1 MKLIARELIE
11 QARRATGLD
20 DFGDDSF
27 REGLERLTAAQEG
40 EADLN
45 ETGRAASR
53 SRLVGL
59 LSTRLR
65 IEDWIGQHPEVEA
78 EDISAPTF
86 VLGLPRT
93 GSTAL
98 GNLLTK
104 DPDTRFLRT
113 WESAVPIP
121 PPEAA
126 TQHDDPRIAAVQAGI
141 DAMNEANPEWR
152 TMYDASATG
161 STECQDLLGM
171 AFRTWHFGGEHYI
184 PSYEGWLAECDME
197 PAYRWHKRVLKV
209 LQSRCPPT
217 RWMLH
222 APVHALGLD
231 GLDRVHPDARFVMTH
246 RDPAKVLAS
255 VCSIISFRRHLWSD
269 GREPQ
274 RMGEQQ
280 LEMWVLALQR
290 VIEFRDRHGDERFAD
305 SHFQDLIDDPI
316 GAIESIY
323 ARLGFELS
331 APARDAMVDWT
342 ASHPRR
348 RHGEH
353 RYSLEAFGLEAN
365 HVRDRFASYLD
376 RFDVAREIER

>member
-1 MKLIARELIE
+1 MKLVARELIE
-11 QARRATGLD
+11 EARRATGLD

-27 REGLERLTAAQEG
+27 REGLERLTTSQEE

-65 IEDWIGQHPEVEA
+65 IEDWIRQHPEVEA

-86 VLGLPRT
+86 MLGLPRT

-141 DAMNEANPEWR
+141 DAMNEANPEWQAI
-152 TMYDASATG
+152 YDASATA

-184 PSYEGWLAECDME
+184 PSYEAWLAECDME

-222 APVHALGLD
+222 APVHALALD
-231 GLDRVHPDARFVMTH
+231 GLDRVHPDARFIMTH

-255 VCSIISFRRHLWSD
+255 VCSLISFRRQLWSD

-274 RMGEQQ
+274 RMGKQQ
-280 LEMWVLALQR
+280 VEMWVLALQR
-290 VIEFRDRHGDERFAD
+290 VIEFRDRYGDERFAD
-305 SHFQDLIDDPI
+305 SYFQDLVDDPI

-323 ARLGFELS
+323 ARLGFEFS
-331 APARDAMVDWT
+331 AAARGAMTDWT
-342 ASHPRR
+342 VSHPRR

-353 RYSLEAFGLEAN
+353 HYSLETFSLEASD
-365 HVRDRFASYLD
+365 VRDRFAFYLD
-376 RFDVAREIER
+376 RFDVAREIDR

>member
-65 IEDWIGQHPEVEA
+65 IEDWIAQHPEVEE

-98 GNLLTK
+98 SNLLTK
-104 DPDTRFLRT
+104 DPDTRVLRT

-152 TMYDASATG
+152 TMYDASATA

-184 PSYEGWLAECDME
+184 PS
-197 PAYRWHKRVLKV
+197 P
-209 LQSRCPPT
+209 
-217 RWMLH
+217 
-222 APVHALGLD
+222 
-231 GLDRVHPDARFVMTH
+231 
-246 RDPAKVLAS
+246 
-255 VCSIISFRRHLWSD
+255 RR
-269 GREPQ
+269 GT
-274 RMGEQQ
+274 
-280 LEMWVLALQR
+280 
-290 VIEFRDRHGDERFAD
+290 HGD
-305 SHFQDLIDDPI
+305 
-316 GAIESIY
+316 
-323 ARLGFELS
+323 LS
-331 APARDAMVDWT
+331 
-342 ASHPRR
+342 
-348 RHGEH
+348 
-353 RYSLEAFGLEAN
+353 
-365 HVRDRFASYLD
+365 
-376 RFDVAREIER
+376 